1 VKFYLVP
8 IGEQFSFQNK
18 SYTKSG
24 PLTASAE
31 ADGQNKM
38 IPRSANVKL
47 LNSTNQSLQGSVDK
61 EPILNVTAYHKVC
74 LECLDDIQND
84 ISKEKFDAIKDK
96 ITIAYQQLIKNR

>member
-1 VKFYLVP
+1 MKFYLVP

-31 ADGQNKM
+31 TDGQNKM

-61 EPILNVTAYHKVC
+61 EPILNITVYHKVC